1 MQPFSYSNWG
11 YSEPNDSGEGEG
23 EDCVHLRDYYTWN
36 DINCDGKFSFICQ
49 KPQGKKYWFK

>member
-36 DINCDGKFSFICQ
+36 DINCDGNFTFICQ
-49 KPQGKKYWFK
+49 KPQGKK